1 VERAVRYAVLWSIKE
16 ENLSMNKK
24 LMALAV
30 AGALAPATALAQNYS
45 VYGRLTLGVDTYE
58 AKGSTDLTA
67 AANSVPANDYLKR
80 SRVFDN
86 GSRVGFRGTEDL
98 GGGVRAEFLIETG
111 VNVDNGS
118 TTGQGGQANS
128 SSGVWGSRIGHV
140 GLSGS
145 AGLITWGRSNVYWT
159 NGTIEQVGANWLNIG
174 CQVCTGT
181 FGRGMGVG
189 VTRVSNTMQYTS
201 PTWAGFNFVASY
213 SPSRQEAQPQGTNVD
228 AKAYG
233 LTLQGTHGPF
243 AWGVDFGQDT
253 GNTPNQVAGV
263 NPPQGENQALKLR
276 AAFKYVPAGQVSAM
290 LITNK
295 STAGGPTNAGG
306 SATGLPANCNTT
318 ATNCEFKQQGMAFG
332 WDHMFGPW
340 HPILWVASVGDIT
353 GSGCDAV
360 INGAPAGGL
369 GGAPAGE
376 QCKKT
381 SSTQITAAIRYIFSK
396 RTHAYVSYNKM
407 DNDQRYNHDFLGA
420 SMTSRAAASNQ
431 STGADP
437 TVIAAGVIHN
447 F

>member
-1 VERAVRYAVLWSIKE
+1 
-16 ENLSMNKK
+16 MNKK

-45 VYGRLTLGVDTYE
+45 IYGRATLGVDSYE
-58 AKGSTDLTA
+58 AKGATDLTA
-67 AANSVPANDYLKR
+67 AANSVSTNDYAR
-80 SRVFDN
+80 RARVFDN

-111 VNVDNGS
+111 VNIDNGS
-118 TTGQGGQANS
+118 TTGQDGAANTS
-128 SSGVWGSRIGHV
+128 TGTWGSRIGHV

-145 AGLITWGRSNVYWT
+145 AGLVTWGRSNVYWT

-201 PTWAGFNFVASY
+201 PTWVGFNFVASY
-213 SPSRQEAQPQGTNVD
+213 SPSRQEAQPNGTNVD
-228 AKAYG
+228 SRAYG

-243 AWGVDFGQDT
+243 AWGVDIGQDI
-253 GNTPNQVAGV
+253 GNTPNAVAGV
-263 NPPQGENQALKLR
+263 NPPQGKHEAVKLR
-276 AAFKYVPAGQVSAM
+276 AAFKYTPAGQVSAM
-290 LITNK
+290 LVTNK
-295 STAGGPTNAGG
+295 STAGGPTNAAG
-306 SATGLPANCNTT
+306 SATGLPANCNTA
-318 ATNCEFKQQGMAFG
+318 ATNCDFTQQGLAFG

-340 HPILWVASVGDIT
+340 HAIAWVNSIGDIT
-353 GSGCDAV
+353 GSGCDAT

-369 GGAPAGE
+369 NGAPAGE

-381 SSTQITAAIRYIFSK
+381 SATQITLGVRYLFSK
-396 RTHAYVSYNKM
+396 RTHGYLAYNKV
-407 DNDQRYNHDFLGA
+407 DNDQRYNQDFSGA
-420 SMTSRAAASNQ
+420 SMTSRVAANRF
-431 STGADP
+431 TGADP
-437 TVIAAGVIHN
+437 VDIAAGIIHN

>member
-1 VERAVRYAVLWSIKE
+1 
-16 ENLSMNKK
+16 MNKK

-45 VYGRLTLGVDTYE
+45 IYGRLTLGVDTYE

-67 AANSVPANDYLKR
+67 AGNSVPANDYAKR

-145 AGLITWGRSNVYWT
+145 MGLVTWGRSNVYWT

-213 SPSRQEAQPQGTNVD
+213 SPSRAEAQPQGTNVD
-228 AKAYG
+228 AQAFG

-243 AWGVDFGQDT
+243 AWGADYGVDK
-253 GNTPNQVAGV
+253 GNTPNQVAGA
-263 NPPQGENQALKLR
+263 NRLR
-276 AAFKYVPAGQVSAM
+276 ARMRPSSSAR
-290 LITNK
+290 
-295 STAGGPTNAGG
+295 P
-306 SATGLPANCNTT
+306 
-318 ATNCEFKQQGMAFG
+318 
-332 WDHMFGPW
+332 
-340 HPILWVASVGDIT
+340 
-353 GSGCDAV
+353 
-360 INGAPAGGL
+360 
-369 GGAPAGE
+369 
-376 QCKKT
+376 
-381 SSTQITAAIRYIFSK
+381 SSTCRPAR
-396 RTHAYVSYNKM
+396 
-407 DNDQRYNHDFLGA
+407 
-420 SMTSRAAASNQ
+420 SRRC
-431 STGADP
+431 
-437 TVIAAGVIHN
+437 
-447 F
+447 

>member
-1 VERAVRYAVLWSIKE
+1 
-16 ENLSMNKK
+16 MNKK

-30 AGALAPATALAQNYS
+30 AGALAPATAALAQNYS
-45 VYGRLTLGVDTYE
+45 IYGRATLGVDTYE

-67 AANSVPANDYLKR
+67 NANSVPTNDYAKR
-80 SRVFDN
+80 ARVFDN

-111 VNVDNGS
+111 VNIDSGGS
-118 TTGQGGQANS
+118 AGQSGAGNS
-128 SSGVWGSRIGHV
+128 SSGFWGSRIGHV

-145 AGLITWGRSNVYWT
+145 AGLVTWGRSNVYWT

-213 SPSRQEAQPQGTNVD
+213 SPSRAEAQPNGTNVD

-263 NPPQGENQALKLR
+263 NPPQGQHQALKLR
-276 AAFKYVPAGQVSAM
+276 AAFKYTPAGQVSLM
-290 LITNK
+290 SINNK
-295 STAGGPTNAGG
+295 STAGGPVNNGG
-306 SATGLPANCNTT
+306 TATGLPANCNTT
-318 ATNCEFKQQGMAFG
+318 ATDCEFKQSGLAAG

-340 HPILWVASVGDIT
+340 HAIAWFAKIDDIT
-353 GSGCDAV
+353 GSGCGATTGTV
-360 INGAPAGGL
+360 AAGGLNGAPAGQ
-369 GGAPAGE
+369 
-376 QCKKT
+376 QCEAT
-381 SSTQITAAIRYIFSK
+381 NATQITVAMRYIFSK
-396 RTHAYVSYNKM
+396 RTHAYLSYNKI
-407 DNDQRYNHDFLGA
+407 DNDTRYNLDFTGA
-420 SMTSRAAASNQ
+420 SMTARTLAA
-431 STGADP
+431 TGADP
-437 TVIAAGVIHN
+437 QVIAAGVIHN